1 MEPIS
6 VLIADDHEIVRY
18 GISTYLSSAK
28 DIEIVGEASTGEE
41 CIRLFKKENPDICL
55 LDIGMPDKN
64 GIETAKT
71 IRDLD
76 PDTKI
81 LILSM
86 HIDKQILS
94 DVLEAGING
103 YLLKNTDKADL
114 LNGIRAIMNGQQ
126 VFSDPISDLMTQS
139 FLNQSTNKKQNT
151 GNDIT
156 ERELE
161 ILQLIVD
168 GLTSKEIAQKLFIS
182 PRTVDTHR
190 ANLMQK
196 LELNNIAEL
205 VRYAI
210 EHNLVAHK

>member
-1 MEPIS
+1 MAVTSI
-6 VLIADDHEIVRY
+6 LIADDHEIVRY
-18 GISTYLSSAK
+18 GIATYLSSAK

-41 CIRLFKKENPDICL
+41 CISIFKKKKPDLCI
-55 LDIGMPDKN
+55 LDIGMPGIS

-76 PDTKI
+76 GETKI

-86 HIDKQILS
+86 HINKQILN

-103 YLLKNTDKADL
+103 YLLKNTEKGDL
-114 LNGIRAIMNGQQ
+114 LNGIRAIMKGQQ
-126 VFSDPISDLMTQS
+126 VFSDPISDLITES
-139 FLNQSTNKKQNT
+139 FLSKNNDRKSKGHK
-151 GNDIT
+151 DIT
-156 ERELE
+156 DREFE

-168 GLTSKEIAQKLFIS
+168 GLTSKQIAQKLFIS

-190 ANLMQK
+190 SNLMQK
-196 LELNNIAEL
+196 LELSNIAEL

-210 EHNLVAHK
+210 ENELVQTN

>member
-1 MEPIS
+1 MAPTS

-18 GISTYLSSAK
+18 GISTFLSSSE

-41 CIRLFKKENPDICL
+41 CIELFKKTNPDICL

-64 GIETAKT
+64 GIETARL
-71 IRDLD
+71 IRSLNKE
-76 PDTKI
+76 TKI

-86 HIDKQILS
+86 HINKQILN

-103 YLLKNTDKADL
+103 YLLKNTDKADI
-114 LNGIRAIMNGQQ
+114 LNGIRAIMKGQQ
-126 VFSDPISDLMTQS
+126 VFSDPISDLMKES
-139 FLNQSTNKKQNT
+139 YLNKSYTRPKKSHHEITN
-151 GNDIT
+151 
-156 ERELE
+156 REQE
-161 ILQLIVD
+161 ILKLIVD
-168 GLTSKEIAQKLFIS
+168 GFTSKEIAQKLYIS

-196 LELNNIAEL
+196 LELNNVAEL

-210 EHNLVAHK
+210 ENELLSNR

>member
-1 MEPIS
+1 MTTTS

-18 GISTYLSSAK
+18 GISTYLSSSE
-28 DIEIVGEASTGEE
+28 DIQIVGEASTGEE
-41 CIRLFKKENPDICL
+41 CIQLFKETDPDICL
-55 LDIGMPDKN
+55 LDIGMPNKN

-71 IRDLD
+71 IRELNR
-76 PDTKI
+76 DTKI

-86 HIDKQILS
+86 HINKQILS
-94 DVLEAGING
+94 EALEAGING
-103 YLLKNTDKADL
+103 YLLKSTDKADL
-114 LNGIRAIMNGQQ
+114 LTGIRAVMKGQQ
-126 VFSDPISDLMTQS
+126 VFSDPISDLIKES
-139 FLNQSTNKKQNT
+139 FLSNNFRDEAKSYNE
-151 GNDIT
+151 IT
-156 ERELE
+156 KREHE

-168 GLTSKEIAQKLFIS
+168 GHTSKEIAEKLYIS

-210 EHNLVAHK
+210 ENDMVSNS